1 VSPACLHPDFTRQE
15 SHVSPSTAQREFPS
29 VHTSKF
35 ALDNFCRKAL
45 KLGKFLADVDKLRK
59 LSTHSHMWVAQL
71 FAAGGE
77 VIYLFLEQVT
87 W

>member
-1 VSPACLHPDFTRQE
+1 MPHMMPA
-15 SHVSPSTAQREFPS
+15 
-29 VHTSKF
+29 
-35 ALDNFCRKAL
+35 NFCRKAL

-71 FAAGGE
+71 VAAGGE
-77 VIYLFLEQVT
+77 VVYLFLEQVT